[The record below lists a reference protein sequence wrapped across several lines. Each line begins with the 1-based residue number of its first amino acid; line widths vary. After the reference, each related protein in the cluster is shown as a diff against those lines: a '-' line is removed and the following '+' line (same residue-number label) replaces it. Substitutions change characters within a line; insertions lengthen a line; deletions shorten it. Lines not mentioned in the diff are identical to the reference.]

1 MTALLIYCP
10 SYAFDFHALMPYH
23 SLDEHDKKSRWE
35 DGLHFTPFGYDRM
48 AMLVGERLVQIM
60 KEVGPDAAKNASKV

>member
-1 MTALLIYCP
+1 
-10 SYAFDFHALMPYH
+10 MPYH